1 MGQQVSITELKEQIE
16 VAKRG
21 LAEMSPVINA
31 ADPLFQPAA
40 MPAADFAGLAVGH
53 EGDAPDALDQDMVAN
68 GDIATCKDFQF
79 FHRPKRLERPFAV
92 VESWT
97 KGVLFDCRMCGR
109 CHLSVTGMTCV
120 MNCPKAI
127 RNGPCGGVRANGH
140 CEVKPAM
147 PCVWVEAWKG
157 AQSMRLGNA
166 IRVPLAPRDH
176 AIEGTSAW
184 LRLSAENIDR
194 QRTAKRRADEVLS

>member
-1 MGQQVSITELKEQIE
+1 MYIIRQWATRHARSLE
-16 VAKRG
+16 VFYQLTAR
-21 LAEMSPVINA
+21 
-31 ADPLFQPAA
+31 LFHACDA
-40 MPAADFAGLAVGH
+40 IWVGI
-53 EGDAPDALDQDMVAN
+53 G
-68 GDIATCKDFQF
+68 IA
-79 FHRPKRLERPFAV
+79 RLERPFAV